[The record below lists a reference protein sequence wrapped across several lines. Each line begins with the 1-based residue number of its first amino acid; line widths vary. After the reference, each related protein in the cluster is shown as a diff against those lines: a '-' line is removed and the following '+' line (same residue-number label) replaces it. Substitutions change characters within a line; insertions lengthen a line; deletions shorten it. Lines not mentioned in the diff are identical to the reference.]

1 MAGGYR
7 FPSVV
12 PAAASNT
19 TLQRQQQIQQQQEQQ
34 RGDVQPL
41 PQQPLSR
48 EPNTTKL
55 PQSASKS
62 AAAPSAWAVVLS
74 GATGPTSAVK
84 KLAALPG
91 WQVVVVADNRA
102 STVSSSAQAW
112 AWPNVTYLDEQQQY
126 LQPYQVLKHLPPSSY
141 RWAAQ
146 QYCLTQVVP
155 YLRVQPGLGCT
166 LG

>member
-1 MAGGYR
+1 MPWLSTLRPLLLLIWVLQDVTLTQQWLKALMAGGYR

-74 GATGPTSAVK
+74 GATGPTLAVK

-102 STVSSSAQAW
+102 STVSSSAQA
-112 AWPNVTYLDEQQQY
+112 
-126 LQPYQVLKHLPPSSY
+126 
-141 RWAAQ
+141 
-146 QYCLTQVVP
+146 
-155 YLRVQPGLGCT
+155 
-166 LG
+166 